1 MHDYSDCY
9 AILGVRPDADWET
22 LRARY
27 KRLIGQWHPDRF
39 SADTAQQ
46 KIAEER
52 SKQITVAFQA
62 LEKYRLEHG
71 ALPPTAPVTVRADA
85 QSPKWDAAPAPSRAG
100 SRDGSATGAAG
111 ATVRE
116 LAKRRPRRRRR
127 VAFALSAIFVA
138 LYFAHRYLDAWAPDD
153 IQPDEGAQAPGAAPP
168 APRFAE
174 DSPSEQRGITAGSTF
189 GDVYAIQGIP
199 TLTQGDT
206 WHYGR
211 SQVRFAQGKVISWSE
226 NPADPLRI
234 ARNQPVQ
241 LQPGN
246 FKVGSTK
253 EEVRAIQGT
262 PVTETATVWD
272 YGPSQVYFE
281 RNRVTGWDESPMQPL
296 RVPR

>member
-1 MHDYSDCY
+1 MHDYTDCY
-9 AILGVRPDADWET
+9 AILGVRPDTDWET
-22 LRARY
+22 LRAHY

-52 SKQITVAFQA
+52 SKQITVAYQA

-71 ALPPTAPVTVRADA
+71 ALPAMEPAAVPVDA
-85 QSPKWDAAPAPSRAG
+85 QRPIWDAVPGSDRAG
-100 SRDGSATGAAG
+100 STHRPETGTTGAA
-111 ATVRE
+111 VRE
-116 LAKRRPRRRRR
+116 IAKRRPGRRRRA
-127 VAFALSAIFVA
+127 AFALSALIAA
-138 LYFAHRYLDAWAPDD
+138 LYLAHRYFDAWVPND
-153 IQPDEGAQAPGAAPP
+153 IQPDDSAQAPGVAPP
-168 APRFAE
+168 APRLAE
-174 DSPSEQRGITAGSTF
+174 SPSEQRGISTGSTF

-226 NPADPLRI
+226 NPDDPLRI

-253 EEVRAIQGT
+253 DEVRAIQGT

-272 YGPSQVYFE
+272 YGLSQVYFE
-281 RNRVTGWDESPMQPL
+281 HNRVIRWEESPMQPL
-296 RVPR
+296 RAPR